1 MTVEKFWCLYNF
13 CFITI
18 NWVVVVKKSAT
29 SSNKILDEYIWG
41 RGIDTMIKDAENS
54 LKKFLYYS
62 RLAVEKGFITKLE
75 ISAMEKTIINAIND
89 LKSRK
94 IPIKTFESLVSTLKG
109 KIDELS
115 QQLNI

>member
-1 MTVEKFWCLYNF
+1 
-13 CFITI
+13 
-18 NWVVVVKKSAT
+18 VKKSVT
-29 SSNKILDEYIWG
+29 GSNKILDEYIWG
-41 RGIDTMIKDAENS
+41 KGIDTAIKDAKNL

-62 RLAVEKGFITKLE
+62 DIAVKKGFITKLE

-89 LKSRK
+89 LKSGK

-109 KIDELS
+109 KIDGLL